1 MPAHLVWATLNYRIA
16 SAHRAAVV
24 QRYQY
29 LKFPTLNLKN
39 L

>member
-1 MPAHLVWATLNYRIA
+1 MPAHLVWATLKFVIA
-16 SAHRAAVV
+16 SEHRAAVV

-29 LKFPTLNLKN
+29 LKFLTLNLKN